1 MGSASGILENQK
13 VLTQEREMELV
24 QDIKDEAQWLI
35 RIVENLLSVTRI
47 NGENARIN
55 TEDEVV
61 EEIAVEDDG
70 QGIKESVL
78 PVIFEGKI
86 SSDEEKSD
94 SKRNMGIGL
103 SVCHSIVKAHKGGM
117 HAENRAEGGAR
128 ISFWLPMNEED
139 TDGY

>member
-1 MGSASGILENQK
+1 MENQK

-61 EEIAVEDDG
+61 EEI
-70 QGIKESVL
+70 
-78 PVIFEGKI
+78 I
-86 SSDEEKSD
+86 SSAVIKFN
-94 SKRNMGIGL
+94 KR
-103 SVCHSIVKAHKGGM
+103 
-117 HAENRAEGGAR
+117 
-128 ISFWLPMNEED
+128 LPEA
-139 TDGY
+139 

>member
-78 PVIFEGKI
+78 PVMFEGKI
-86 SSDEEKSD
+86 SSDEEESD

>member
-78 PVIFEGKI
+78 PVMFEGKI
-86 SSDEEKSD
+86 SSDEEESD

-117 HAENRAEGGAR
+117 HAENRAESGAR